1 MQWKFQPSGKKTYLD
16 LDHIGGK
23 DALQDE
29 LCNTIPCL
37 DWTGGLEGESAV
49 SYFCAAN
56 RFWLGRELTLI
67 VNI

>member
-16 LDHIGGK
+16 LDHIGGE

-49 SYFCAAN
+49 YLCS
-56 RFWLGRELTLI
+56 
-67 VNI
+67 